1 MQTVSPRG
9 APTFTLPDHS
19 PPPLPAP
26 PNRPRRARHHHP
38 APLPAPHP
46 TLHIQPHAIPHGAPY
61 RTVGPAPQPGHC
73 RQPLPPTSVAPAPAR
88 HPRHPARAQLAPP
101 AAPATTAPPPTPADL
116 AAPPTP
122 HLAPRPIRADYFPD
136 PGPARCTVRCP
147 RPARNLPHAIS
158 LPATPTGL
166 AGRPTSRVRGQ
177 RPPTKPDSDADGG
190 NGPSFLLS
198 LSLSLSLR
206 LTLLLSLG
214 AGVLTGPGEARI
226 PSRVLMCSPR
236 LPPVRFSLHPSISA
250 CSYYACA
257 T

>member
-147 RPARNLPHAIS
+147 RPARNLPHAMS

-198 LSLSLSLR
+198 LSLSLSQVNPPP
-206 LTLLLSLG
+206 LSRCRRPYG
-214 AGVLTGPGEARI
+214 
-226 PSRVLMCSPR
+226 SRPTWPAF
-236 LPPVRFSLHPSISA
+236 PPA
-250 CSYYACA
+250 C
-257 T
+257 